1 MLIGLTAVG
10 IIYLPVWHGD
20 AAIYLPY
27 VRSLWERGRWMEFNL
42 GEMSS
47 GATSPLWLLWLLPWY
62 GLFGVMGLKVA
73 GGIMVL
79 LAVLAAYGQALRIGM
94 SVWEALLP
102 AAVVAYCVAPAGF
115 LGYETPLAALV
126 SIAWAGLIPP
136 EDTVAK
142 QRPWVGLMAALT
154 PLVRPEMAIL
164 VGVYALVMLFRR
176 RCPLLPW
183 LLVGGI
189 IGLLYYGWM
198 HLATGSFSASSYCR
212 SFALREMAE
221 LRVWGFSFHLG
232 LLMELLRSG
241 LLFVAAGAVVGGWF
255 RRAQWQAP
263 QWQFMI
269 LSFIAYALF
278 FTLVA
283 PVNAVRYLA
292 PVAFSAGSMAL
303 WGLERLGPIRSW
315 VMSGFLL
322 LLVLNLAARTLDDRR
337 RGYEFERVTERECAE
352 VLNTIA
358 EPGATVLV
366 YEVQIRWWLKPEL
379 RVLSLDGVIDGKV
392 APYLDSGDL
401 AAFLWRYRPQY
412 WIANEAVWRRPFL
425 RRSFLA
431 EVLALGTDSV
441 ERAGIRF
448 VRLYTWPPERLP
460 RGFYGCLALYRLSYT
475 ERGVSSDAVR

>member
-1 MLIGLTAVG
+1 MGRIIRTHTAHRAAFLLLIGLTGVG

-232 LLMELLRSG
+232 LLMELLRS
-241 LLFVAAGAVVGGWF
+241 
-255 RRAQWQAP
+255 
-263 QWQFMI
+263 
-269 LSFIAYALF
+269 
-278 FTLVA
+278 
-283 PVNAVRYLA
+283 
-292 PVAFSAGSMAL
+292 
-303 WGLERLGPIRSW
+303 
-315 VMSGFLL
+315 
-322 LLVLNLAARTLDDRR
+322 
-337 RGYEFERVTERECAE
+337 
-352 VLNTIA
+352 
-358 EPGATVLV
+358 
-366 YEVQIRWWLKPEL
+366 
-379 RVLSLDGVIDGKV
+379 
-392 APYLDSGDL
+392 
-401 AAFLWRYRPQY
+401 
-412 WIANEAVWRRPFL
+412 
-425 RRSFLA
+425 
-431 EVLALGTDSV
+431 
-441 ERAGIRF
+441 
-448 VRLYTWPPERLP
+448 
-460 RGFYGCLALYRLSYT
+460 
-475 ERGVSSDAVR
+475 